1 MINLISITSLAVRPD
16 PIRDLSVTDH
26 NATSITITWNVSTV
40 IPIDSFEISYN
51 YTVRG
56 CMETGTVTI
65 DSDSNISR
73 SHILSGLQ
81 ENTDYAIT
89 LRAKNGQGMRI
100 INTTATTNTSGI
112 VIQCMCRCHHRQN
125 LLLKCVIGVIY

>member
-1 MINLISITSLAVRPD
+1 MRPD

-26 NATSITITWNVSTV
+26 NATSITITWNVSSTV
-40 IPIDSFEISYN
+40 IPINSFEISYN

-56 CMETGTVTI
+56 CMEIGTDMI
-65 DSDSNISR
+65 DSISNISR

-89 LRAKNGQGMRI
+89 LRAKNDQGMSI
-100 INTTATTNTSGI
+100 INTTATTDTSGI
-112 VIQCMCRCHHRQN
+112 AIQYVRHHRQG
-125 LLLKCVIGVIY
+125 LLFKCIACT